1 MNPIVVNVIVGI
13 AAAIIGYLF
22 GGIPTGVIIGKLF
35 FHIDPRDEG
44 SHNSGGTN
52 VARTISKKVGIIVI
66 ICDMLKTLAAVLVVW
81 AILRFTPLWDY
92 MIIWEIQVG
101 YATIGGARVWYWLC
115 GLAAAVGHCWPI
127 YLKFKGG
134 KAVSCYMGLNTL
146 TSWIQF
152 VLSGFTYLF
161 AAKKSHYISLASMI
175 TSIVGTIVAWT
186 IFILQVTVKFNWD
199 ILLWSFGF
207 GAAENLF
214 IKYGLEYAI
223 ANTIIAILLI
233 LRHSTN
239 IQRLK
244 NNTESRNPFEK
255 DSK

>member
-1 MNPIVVNVIVGI
+1 MNLVTVNIIVGI
-13 AAAIIGYLF
+13 ASLIIGYLF
-22 GGIPTGVIIGKLF
+22 GGIPTGVIIGKIF

-52 VARTISKKVGIIVI
+52 VARTISKKIGILVIVL
-66 ICDMLKTLAAVLVVW
+66 DMLKTLAAVLVVW

-92 MIIWEIQVG
+92 MQWGVQVG
-101 YATIGGARVWYWLC
+101 YTTIGGAKVWYWLC
-115 GLAAAVGHCWPI
+115 GLGAAIGHCWPI
-127 YLKFKGG
+127 YLRFKGG

-175 TSIVGTIVAWT
+175 TSIVGTVVAWT
-186 IFILQVTVKFNWD
+186 IFVLKVTVPFNWD
-199 ILLWSFGF
+199 IFMWSFGF
-207 GAAENLF
+207 GAAEELF
-214 IKYGLEYAI
+214 VTYGLEYAI
-223 ANTIIAILLI
+223 ANTVIAVLLI
-233 LRHSTN
+233 LRHSAN